1 MSKNNADLLRMRLRA
16 ERKTMSVDLRQ
27 RQSQRMCETLK
38 TWFATLRDTPRIV
51 AAFWPMADE
60 PDLRPLLEHLDQSGV
75 IVVLPVVVKRH
86 APLEFYRWTPDTA
99 LTPGNF
105 GVMEPPC
112 TQAFTPDLLLVPT
125 LGFTSASDRLGYG
138 GGYYD
143 RTLAALHAQ
152 HAQIM
157 TIGIAW
163 AEAQLD
169 SASHA
174 YQPQSHDVRLDAMLT
189 GQGWCPAAPDFQ
201 QKLGFSA

>member
-27 RQSQRMCETLK
+27 RQSQVICQTLK
-38 TWFATLRDTPRIV
+38 TWFATLHCTPRVV

-86 APLEFYRWTPDTA
+86 APLGFYRWTPETPLA
-99 LTPGNF
+99 PGNF

-152 HAQIM
+152 HLQIM

-163 AEAQLD
+163 EQAQLD
-169 SASHA
+169 SEPQP
-174 YQPQSHDVRLDAMLT
+174 YQPQAHDVRLDAMLT
-189 GQGWCPAAPDFQ
+189 GQGWRPGAPAFKQ
-201 QKLGFSA
+201 Q